1 MYFDYAGYV
10 RECLNFPLANLIFFD
25 VLSTL
30 VAIIVWIK
38 MKRTLRTFP
47 GIRLLILIAVLSTID
62 HTCMLIGQLSHGG
75 IYLLREKESDA
86 VEMKGE
92 ITEITGLNDYSLPII
107 ECDYYENM
115 KYGDPNG
122 YEFTI
127 NGIQCTAPVK
137 GSLKLGDYVSVTYL
151 PKSGYILYIDKV
163 EP

>member
-10 RECLNFPLANLIFFD
+10 RECLNIPLEELIS
-25 VLSTL
+25 LILGTL
-30 VAIIVWIK
+30 GAIIFLIY
-38 MKRTLRTFP
+38 MKHTLRTFP
-47 GIRLLILIAVLSTID
+47 GIRFLILIVVLSTID
-62 HTCMLIGQLSHGG
+62 ETCLVIGELSHGG